1 VPSRSEG
8 RHGTDRGAPPSH
20 EAAPPYEFDGH
31 RLAVTRG
38 HPLPL
43 GATLTPAGVNF
54 VLLCRHGTGVTL
66 VLSQPCS
73 GAIATEIPLDPR
85 NHRTGDHWHVRV
97 GGLPDQFCYG
107 YRVDGPDGVGDRYD
121 PGIVLL
127 DPAARALS
135 CGRPWGAEGKLP
147 RRSLVN
153 TVMVDDPDDINPCIP
168 REDSIIYE
176 LHVRGYTID
185 PSSGVRHPGTYAGL
199 IEKIPYFQQLGVT
212 AVELLPIDEFDESD
226 CAFVNPLTGE
236 KLKNFWGYNTIAY
249 GAPKA
254 AYASNPEQSG
264 PWEEF
269 RRMVR
274 AFHAAG
280 IEVILDVVL
289 NHTAEGGEDG
299 PTYNFRGL
307 DNRLYYL
314 LDEQGRYLNFTGCG
328 NTINSNHP
336 VVRDLLLSCLRN
348 VVAEGDV
355 DGFRFDLAS
364 VMGRDLDGE
373 VLVEPPV
380 IEMISEDAL
389 LNDAKMIAEPWDA
402 AGLYQVGSF
411 PGGQR
416 WSVWNGRYRDDV
428 RRFWRGEPGMTSALA
443 TRLCGSD
450 DLYHGRGPLHSIN
463 FLTCHDGFTLN
474 DLVSY
479 DHKHN
484 LANGEANRDGS
495 DANFSWNCGVEGPTD
510 DPAIVALRQRQ
521 ARNLIATLM
530 VSQGVPMLLGGDE
543 FLRTQQGNNNAWCQ
557 DNATSWV
564 DWTLAERNAEFLRF
578 VRQMIALRMRHPAL
592 RRRSF
597 FSTSGHTPDL
607 VWHGVQPF
615 LPDFSAASHAIAA
628 ALDGRRVDRHGR
640 VDRDFY
646 MVFNAYWEPLEFC
659 VPCSPTGRA
668 WRRTV
673 DTALASPD
681 DALGLDEGP
690 VVPLLYRYRV
700 AERSVVI
707 LVSEDS

>member
-1 VPSRSEG
+1 MTKSSLAVDAARTSRGSSP
-8 RHGTDRGAPPSH
+8 T
-20 EAAPPYEFDGH
+20 YEFAGH
-31 RLAVTRG
+31 RLTVTRG

-43 GATLTPAGVNF
+43 GATYTPAGVNF
-54 VLLCRHGTGVTL
+54 VVLCRNGTSVSL
-66 VLSQPCS
+66 VLSEPCN
-73 GAIATEIPLDPR
+73 AEIATEVPLDPR
-85 NHRTGDHWHVRV
+85 NNRTGDHWHIRV
-97 GGLPDQFCYG
+97 DGLPDEFCYG
-107 YRVDGPDGVGDRYD
+107 YRVDGPKAVGNRFD
-121 PGIVLL
+121 PRNVLI
-127 DPAARALS
+127 DPASRALS
-135 CGRPWGAEGKLP
+135 CGRFWGSPGKVP

-153 TVMVDDPDDINPCIP
+153 RVMVDDPDDINPCIP

-176 LHVRGYTID
+176 LHVRGYTFD

-199 IEKIPYFQQLGVT
+199 IEKIPYLKELGVT
-212 AVELLPIDEFDESD
+212 AVELLPIDEFDEND
-226 CAFVNPLTGE
+226 CPFVNPLTGE
-236 KLKNFWGYNTIAY
+236 RLKNFWGYNNIAY

-254 AYASNPEQSG
+254 AFASNPERSA

-280 IEVILDVVL
+280 IEVILDVVF
-289 NHTAEGGEDG
+289 NHTAEGSEIG

-307 DNRLYYL
+307 DNQLYYL
-314 LDEQGRYLNFTGCG
+314 LDEKGRYLNFTGCG
-328 NTINSNHP
+328 NTVNSNHP
-336 VVRDLLLSCLRN
+336 VVRNLLLSCLSN
-348 VVAEGDV
+348 MVAEGDV

-364 VMGRDLDGE
+364 VMGRDLNGE
-373 VLVEPPV
+373 VLVKPPV

-389 LNDAKMIAEPWDA
+389 MSEAKMIAEPWDA

-428 RRFWRGEPGMTSALA
+428 RRFWRGEPGMISALA

-463 FLTCHDGFTLN
+463 FITCHDGFTLN

-484 LANGEANRDGS
+484 EANGEANRDGN
-495 DANFSWNCGVEGPTD
+495 DANMSWNCGVEGPTD
-510 DPAIVALRQRQ
+510 DPAILAIRNRQ

-557 DNATSWV
+557 DNAISWV
-564 DWTLAERNAEFLRF
+564 DWTQAQRNADFLRF
-578 VRQMIALRMRHPAL
+578 VRQLIALRMRHTAL
-592 RRRSF
+592 RRKSF
-597 FSTSGHTPDL
+597 FGLTGPTPDI
-607 VWHGVQPF
+607 VWHGSDP
-615 LPDFSAASHAIAA
+615 LRPDFSPESRAIAL
-628 ALDGRRVDRHGR
+628 ALDGRRVDRHPL

-646 MVFNAYWEPLEFC
+646 MIFNAHWEPIEFRI
-659 VPCSPTGRA
+659 PASPTGRP

-673 DTALASPD
+673 DTALPSPD

-690 VVPLLYRYRV
+690 VVPIMDPYRV
-700 AERSVVI
+700 EARSMVI
-707 LVSEDS
+707 LVSEAGGN